1 MKIAI
6 PSSQP
11 HLDGDVEHKLGTSA
25 YLLVIESDDMS
36 FEALPATTGNSG
48 QGAGMAMVSLALD
61 MNARALLVG
70 YIAPHIAAAL
80 RKRSIDVVTGIS
92 TSPRQAVQDYLKRQ
106 SDTDSPECESK
117 SDRPPSSAALWKMA
131 LRQGLRQMLGMLPYI
146 TGVLLLLG
154 LFKGFV
160 SEAGLLQY
168 LTGGS
173 MLVDVTLGGALGS
186 ILAGNPVNS
195 YVIGDGLL
203 RSGVSLAG
211 VMAFML
217 TWVGVGVLY
226 LPLEASALGWRFTLA
241 FNISTFIFSLIM
253 ALLVTILFGGL
264 L

>member
-11 HLDGDVEHKLGTSA
+11 HLDGNIEHKLGTAA
-25 YLLVIESDDMS
+25 YLLIIESENMT
-36 FEALPATTGNSG
+36 FEALPTATGNTG
-48 QGAGMAMVSLALD
+48 QGAGLAMVSLALD
-61 MNARALLVG
+61 MDAKALLVG
-70 YIAPHIAAAL
+70 HIAPHIAAAL
-80 RKRSIDVVTGIS
+80 RKRSIDVVTGVS
-92 TSPRQAVQDYLKRQ
+92 TSPRQALQDYIKRQ
-106 SDTDSPECESK
+106 ASADGPASEPAADHLPSPAS
-117 SDRPPSSAALWKMA
+117 LWKMA
-131 LRQGLRQMLGMLPYI
+131 LRQGGRQMLGMLPYI

-160 SEAGLLQY
+160 SEADLLAS

-173 MLVDVTLGGALGS
+173 TLGDVALGGGLGS

-241 FNISTFIFSLIM
+241 FNIATFVFALVM
-253 ALLVTILFGGL
+253 ALLGSLLLGGML
-264 L
+264 